1 MSDVHAAWLA
11 ACARSEVATTRQL
24 SKQFPDCVERGVEVM
39 EFLLES
45 VHHADSGDDS
55 GLTPMMVAILRPSIM
70 TTRCVF
76 RKGQAVG
83 RNLVVDCRE
92 EEGEQLNTV
101 VTIVKLLLRC
111 GANVG
116 VQSQD
121 GKTALHCSTSDESY
135 EVAKLR
141 LDAGA
146 SGDTQDE
153 APHHYCTQ
161 EGGQVVTDLLLSRRA
176 NIDVAD
182 ADGITPIQ
190 FAVDVQAEAVVPFIV
205 DNGYAPVT
213 VYNKKGETAMH
224 RAILRNSPSVMELIS
239 DLDLDGDTLTAVT
252 MQRETP
258 AHYASAHG
266 SAREVETLL
275 LCLTRVFGD
284 LEELEQLGETNPLNV
299 ADETGMTSLFIA
311 AVSTE
316 NGFDSNNNNNN
327 SFLQDRDAK
336 VRLLLDHGGRL
347 FPDGF
352 LKKDRVVKI
361 LKMKRR
367 SWSVKNLSYGWD
379 ERQLRL

>member
-1 MSDVHAAWLA
+1 
-11 ACARSEVATTRQL
+11 
-24 SKQFPDCVERGVEVM
+24 
-39 EFLLES
+39 
-45 VHHADSGDDS
+45 
-55 GLTPMMVAILRPSIM
+55 MMVAILRLSIM

-101 VTIVKLLLRC
+101 VAIVKLLLRF
-111 GANVG
+111 GAIVG
-116 VQSQD
+116 VQMMNERS
-121 GKTALHCSTSDESY
+121 G
-135 EVAKLR
+135 

-146 SGDTQDE
+146 NGDTQDE
-153 APHHYCTQ
+153 VSSCIDMLMNARNDVPSNHDVL
-161 EGGQVVTDLLLSRRA
+161 VVKMERHRFTTVPKKSRRE
-176 NIDVAD
+176 IDVAD

-190 FAVDVQAEAVVPFIV
+190 FVLQRANLHVLQLFLNHHQLVATPQRQDFARSVLLSSAAFIV

-239 DLDLDGDTLTAVT
+239 DLDLDSDTLTAVT

-284 LEELEQLGETNPLNV
+284 LEELERLSETNPLNV

-311 AVSTE
+311 AVRPRMALIATTTTTFS
-316 NGFDSNNNNNN
+316 S
-327 SFLQDRDAK
+327 R
-336 VRLLLDHGGRL
+336 
-347 FPDGF
+347 P
-352 LKKDRVVKI
+352 
-361 LKMKRR
+361 RR
-367 SWSVKNLSYGWD
+367 QSAVAPGS
-379 ERQLRL
+379 R

>member
-1 MSDVHAAWLA
+1 
-11 ACARSEVATTRQL
+11 
-24 SKQFPDCVERGVEVM
+24 
-39 EFLLES
+39 
-45 VHHADSGDDS
+45 
-55 GLTPMMVAILRPSIM
+55 MMVAILRLSIM

-146 SGDTQDE
+146 NVDTQDE
-153 APHHYCTQ
+153 NGKAPLHYCTR
-161 EGGQVVTDLLLSRRA
+161 EGEQVVTDLLLSRGA

-190 FAVDVQAEAVVPFIV
+190 IVLQRADLHAVDVQAEAVVPFIV

-213 VYNKKGETAMH
+213 VYNEKGETAMH
-224 RAILRNSPSVMELIS
+224 RAILRHSPSVMELIS

-284 LEELEQLGETNPLNV
+284 LEELEQLGETNSLNV
-299 ADETGMTSLFIA
+299 ADETGMTSLYIA

-316 NGFDSNNNNNN
+316 NGFDSSNNNNNN
-327 SFLQDRDAK
+327 SFLQNRDAK
-336 VRLLLDHGGRL
+336 VGLLLDHGGRL

-352 LKKDRVVKI
+352 LVRALAQSNLSWHRLTLCNIVWGPGLQKKDRVVKI
-361 LKMKRR
+361 LKMKHR
-367 SWSVKNLSYGWD
+367 SWSVKVSQ
-379 ERQLRL
+379 RS